1 MTGAIVVNI
10 PWITV
15 LADGGPF
22 SHLVL
27 GHSALH
33 GLVTITAILGL
44 CLAHMEWETR
54 LYWRE
59 FILLA
64 LPALAVPVNSVAA
77 MYCVAVA
84 GILLFWGNIRVLR
97 NWLHFFLM
105 PGLFV
110 AAWEIMGYVHAT
122 DASGMM
128 MKRHLAL
135 QLWPIRVWWAVGL
148 GFRITGFRWISR
160 PLKDPLSALV
170 LVSAVGLLAFSLF
183 LQLRDENER
192 YGLYFLQSMFSL
204 FAFSRLNP
212 GCWRGIERAQWI
224 TDWLDLA
231 KWGMILLS
239 VSGALFGIVHV
250 MNRSHTGIE
259 DFRFKVFL
267 SFLLAGLLAITSVLM
282 KRNQRF
288 RSAGSAVLMAVLM
301 IGFLAW
307 ITPWIN
313 FGLGRMKMDITLS
326 AGEVQGL
333 HRLRELA
340 APGERFSTNKH
351 AVEGFA
357 TRKERSYGYSALSE
371 HPVLLEGYL
380 DRGETT
386 LPWFTSL
393 LHDNDLMFTT
403 KDPEMLRTLAMNWH
417 VRWLVARPG
426 TDLSLPR
433 PLPSWLVQEQNCGD
447 LRIYH
452 LN

>member
-1 MTGAIVVNI
+1 
-10 PWITV
+10 
-15 LADGGPF
+15 
-22 SHLVL
+22 
-27 GHSALH
+27 
-33 GLVTITAILGL
+33 
-44 CLAHMEWETR
+44 
-54 LYWRE
+54 
-59 FILLA
+59 
-64 LPALAVPVNSVAA
+64 
-77 MYCVAVA
+77 
-84 GILLFWGNIRVLR
+84 
-97 NWLHFFLM
+97 
-105 PGLFV
+105 
-110 AAWEIMGYVHAT
+110 
-122 DASGMM
+122 
-128 MKRHLAL
+128 
-135 QLWPIRVWWAVGL
+135 
-148 GFRITGFRWISR
+148 
-160 PLKDPLSALV
+160 LV

-192 YGLYFLQSMFSL
+192 YGLNSLQSMFSL

-212 GCWRGIERAQWI
+212 GCWRGVERAQWI

-231 KWGMILLS
+231 KWGMVLLS

-250 MNRSHTGIE
+250 VTRSHTGIE

-267 SFLLAGLLAITSVLM
+267 SFLLAGLLAITSLLM

-340 APGERFSTNKH
+340 VPGERFSTNKQ

-371 HPVLLEGYL
+371 HLVLLEGYL

-386 LPWFTSL
+386 LPWFASL
-393 LHDNDLMFTT
+393 LTT
-403 KDPEMLRTLAMNWH
+403 T
-417 VRWLVARPG
+417 
-426 TDLSLPR
+426 T
-433 PLPSWLVQEQNCGD
+433 
-447 LRIYH
+447 
-452 LN
+452 